1 MAKGVKLTEGE
12 RRRILDLVAEGYSYA
27 ETARRTGFGVGTVCR
42 TAQAQPE
49 YAPPDAWTAET
60 IAAPLERLYRS
71 GMSYEAMASRLGIS
85 TGHLKRWRRRLG
97 LISRRWETTDEGVAE
112 MVRLREQGLFYRE
125 IAQRLGCSADT
136 VWAQLSGRD
145 DLDLRRAR
153 ARRGELARQWAYR
166 DYGRYGS
173 THGR

>member
-1 MAKGVKLTEGE
+1 VAKGVKLTDGE
-12 RRRILDLVAEGYSYA
+12 RGRILDLVAEGYSYA

-42 TAQAQPE
+42 TVRAQPDYE
-49 YAPPDAWTAET
+49 PRPVWTEEA
-60 IAAPLERLYRS
+60 IAGPLERLYRS
-71 GMSYEAMASRLGIS
+71 GMGYEAMAARLGIS
-85 TGHLKRWRRRLG
+85 TGHLKRYRRRLG
-97 LISRRWETTDEGVAE
+97 LLSRRWAATAEDVAE

-125 IAQRLGCSADT
+125 IAGRLGCSADT
-136 VWAQLSGRD
+136 VWKQLSGRD

-153 ARRGELARQWAYR
+153 ERRGELARQWAYR